1 MTNSNQITINNPNEI
16 LNQAPPHIRSVQAN
30 FWLYQYQM
38 LMASK
43 PAKILREE
51 EEAMHAAS
59 KALQLEKPL
68 GDDEY
73 QGPAVSIILAVCV

>member
-1 MTNSNQITINNPNEI
+1 
-16 LNQAPPHIRSVQAN
+16 
-30 FWLYQYQM
+30 M

-43 PAKILREE
+43 PVKILREE

-59 KALQLEKPL
+59 KAMQLEKPL

-73 QGPAVSIILAVCV
+73 EGPPVSLHNTYLRTPGYYVH

>member
-1 MTNSNQITINNPNEI
+1 
-16 LNQAPPHIRSVQAN
+16 
-30 FWLYQYQM
+30 M

-59 KALQLEKPL
+59 KAMQLEKPL

-73 QGPAVSIILAVCV
+73 QGPAVSDLTLFTMCYRVVTNFDVCKDLSCFMLEHSLSY

>member
-1 MTNSNQITINNPNEI
+1 
-16 LNQAPPHIRSVQAN
+16 
-30 FWLYQYQM
+30 M

-43 PAKILREE
+43 PVKILREE

-59 KALQLEKPL
+59 KAMQLEKPL

-73 QGPAVSIILAVCV
+73 EGPPVSLHNTLDNILCMIIVDSC